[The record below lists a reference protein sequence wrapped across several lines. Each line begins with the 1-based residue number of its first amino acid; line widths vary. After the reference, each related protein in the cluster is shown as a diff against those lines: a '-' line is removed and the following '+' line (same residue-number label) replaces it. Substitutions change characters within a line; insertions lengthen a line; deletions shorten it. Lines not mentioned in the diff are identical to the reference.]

1 MPRLSPRGP
10 DVSPSLAAG
19 LVLASFHLLDAHDL
33 PHPTASAAIRAVGCS
48 PSRAYEVKADLLR
61 ALPDLVRSPGRPAKL
76 PAAPPAGHT
85 ETVTR
90 EVARYVMDHPG
101 CVHGGQ
107 QRRRYSD
114 GFRVFVL
121 DLCAAHR
128 ELELPAFAEAAL
140 LPLGTL
146 KDWLRGGREAVENPE
161 PPNPTAAP
169 GDKAKGP
176 RIESILAARKTWKGD
191 FSSFCNHVQLHLR
204 IPWGRTT
211 ISNIRHAHGVRT
223 PKRRRGRRPDEKAT
237 RDSFETFFPG
247 AQWSADGSPLS
258 VVVDGVTYTFN
269 LELDLDTH
277 TGALVGLSLRDHEDG
292 AAVAEAFAD
301 GVVTTGSPP
310 LAQLLDNRHSNHT
323 DQVVEAL
330 GDTMKIR
337 RTQGRPQNGAHVEG
351 AFGLFQQMAPG
362 IALDTR
368 DQRELARQALL
379 LVVLTWART
388 LNHRPQVDH
397 GGRSRA
403 QRYFDDAPTPEE
415 VEAARL
421 ALHQRLRKQEKA
433 RLTQQARLDPG
444 ARQNLDEVFERLGLH
459 DPEGNIRDAIAGYHP
474 DAILDGIAIF
484 GAKHER
490 GTLPE
495 GVDGARYLLGIV
507 RRVAD
512 EDEGLAIAEKLWQL
526 RRKAGDQILA
536 KLDEQREE
544 HLEEAIDPLDL
555 VRRFADLAMDTDRA
569 LDRAFWLRAIA
580 DTVHDE
586 PEQEHHAMFLVAAR
600 RIHAYHGVT
609 SKDRNAATRR
619 LAAMILPIV

>member
-1 MPRLSPRGP
+1 MPHLSTGEPAVP
-10 DVSPSLAAG
+10 PTLAAG
-19 LVLASFHLLDAHDL
+19 LILLSISLLEAHNL
-33 PHPTASAAIRAVGCS
+33 PHPTASAAIRAVGGCR
-48 PSRAYEVKADLLR
+48 SRAYEVKAAISETLR
-61 ALPDLVRSPGRPAKL
+61 ELVRSPGRPAKTS
-76 PAAPPAGHT
+76 ASPPTGET
-85 ETVTR
+85 EAVTR
-90 EVARYVMDHPG
+90 AVARYMMDHPG
-101 CVHGGQ
+101 CVHGGS

-140 LPLGTL
+140 IPLGTL
-146 KDWLRGGREAVENPE
+146 KDWLRGGREAIEDPE
-161 PPNPTAAP
+161 PPDLAAAS
-169 GDKAKGP
+169 GDEAKGP
-176 RIESILAARKTWKGD
+176 RIESILAARKTWNGD

-211 ISNIRHAHGVRT
+211 ISSILHAHGVRT

-237 RDSFETFFPG
+237 RGSFETFFAG

-269 LELDLDTH
+269 LELQLDTH
-277 TGALVGLSLRDHEDG
+277 TSALVGLSLRDHEDG

-301 GVVTTGSPP
+301 GVATTGAPP

-323 DQVVEAL
+323 DEVTEAL

-362 IALDTR
+362 VVIDTR

-388 LNHRPQVDH
+388 LNHRPQDDH

-403 QRYFDDAPTPEE
+403 RRYLDDAPTPED
-415 VEAARL
+415 VEAARQ
-421 ALHQRLRKQEKA
+421 ALRDRLRKQEKA
-433 RLTQQARLDPG
+433 RLTQQARLDPV
-444 ARQNLDEVFERLGLH
+444 ARQVLDEFFERLGLL
-459 DPEGNIRDAIAGYHP
+459 DPEGNVRDAIAGFP
-474 DAILDGIAIF
+474 LDAILASTPIF
-484 GAKHER
+484 EAKHEN

-495 GVDGARYLLGIV
+495 GAGARYLLGIV
-507 RRVAD
+507 RRIAD
-512 EDEGLAIAEKLWQL
+512 EDEGLAIAEKLWQA
-526 RRKAGDQILA
+526 RRKAGDLVLA
-536 KLDEQREE
+536 RLDEQREE
-544 HLEEAIDPLDL
+544 HLEDAPDPMDL
-555 VRRFADLAMDTDRA
+555 VQRFTDLAMDTDRA
-569 LDRAFWLRAIA
+569 LDRAFWLRATA
-580 DTVHDE
+580 DTIEDE
-586 PEQEHHAMFLVAAR
+586 PKQEHRAMFLVAAR
-600 RIHAYHGVT
+600 RIYATHRVP
-609 SKDRNAATRR
+609 KKQRNAATRR